1 MLTGT
6 NTQRARRLTAMLLGL
21 TCMGWSLS
29 AMAQTP
35 GDLPSDSGSIDALRA
50 GTAQRRPYWGGSG
63 PYRPF
68 AAANFELGV
77 LYFRPVLQLG
87 WGKPH
92 YEWFGVEGY
101 SSPGLNGGR
110 EYAGLRGVYSHIDV
124 RVGARY
130 EVPRQ
135 QRFLLPKNSFDRE
148 DLQKEG
154 LGRSRY
160 MTGEAE
166 VTTSFDALGG
176 NFIGVVTGYMVFG
189 VPKNVYLLEESLKVV
204 AKPRY
209 LWRARVG
216 YLYHLGWL
224 GSMRLG
230 AAVESIHLIS
240 RQDVVIR
247 VGPLM
252 SVALTHHLE
261 ANAAIMIV
269 ARSPDA
275 LGLDGADIGQ
285 IGLRYRWATGDRWAE
300 FP

>member
-1 MLTGT
+1 MVASGRNRLWLAALGAVVGGT
-6 NTQRARRLTAMLLGL
+6 L
-21 TCMGWSLS
+21 WSGTTH
-29 AMAQTP
+29 AQDPT
-35 GDLPSDSGSIDALRA
+35 DLPPDSGSVDALRA
-50 GTAQRRPYWGGSG
+50 GTEQRRPYWRGSG

-92 YEWFGVEGY
+92 YEWFGVESY
-101 SSPGLNGGR
+101 SSPGLGGGR
-110 EYAGLRGVYSHIDV
+110 EYVGLHGVYSAIDV

-130 EVPRQ
+130 EHPRQ
-135 QRFLLPKNSFDRE
+135 QNFLLPKSAYDRE
-148 DLQKEG
+148 DLEAEG

-160 MTGEAE
+160 VAGETEISTG
-166 VTTSFDALGG
+166 FDALGG
-176 NFIGVVTGYMVFG
+176 NFIGVITGYMLFG
-189 VPKNVYLLEESLKVV
+189 VPKNRYVVEESLKVV

-209 LWRARVG
+209 LWRARIG

-224 GSMRLG
+224 GSMRIG
-230 AAVESIHLIS
+230 VAAETIHLVS
-240 RQDVVIR
+240 RQDLLVR
-247 VGPLM
+247 VGPLVG
-252 SVALTHHLE
+252 VALTHHLE

-269 ARSPDA
+269 AKSPDA
-275 LGLDGADIGQ
+275 LGLEGADIGQ